1 MQQRRDRVQW
11 VYAAKNNRELEERYD
26 EWADEY
32 DRDLREEFD
41 WIAPRATVGL
51 FGKYVAQ
58 DAKIL
63 DAGVGTGLVGECLIG
78 AGYHD
83 LHGIDLSMRMLD
95 MARRKAM
102 YRELRQMTLG
112 EALDFADDTFDAV
125 VSVGVFTTG
134 HAPAHAFHELIRIT
148 RNGGHIL
155 FSLKTELHE
164 EGFGQ
169 YLDDLE
175 TAGEWSLV
183 GRSERYRP
191 MPKGEPE
198 VEHQVWVYRV
208 GEYQMGDV

>member
-63 DAGVGTGLVGECLIG
+63 DAGVGTGLVGECLID

-134 HAPAHAFHELIRIT
+134 HAPAHAFDELIRIT
-148 RNGGHIL
+148 RNGGYIF

-164 EGFGQ
+164 AGFGQ
-169 YLDDLE
+169 YLDGLE
-175 TAGEWSLV
+175 TACKWSLV
-183 GRSERYRP
+183 ERSERYRP